1 MTTTPTAQPFRGY
14 RTTVRPE
21 WLDYNGHMNDSAYG
35 IVCTQANELF
45 LEALGLSADYQ
56 AATHHAMFT
65 VEAHL
70 RYLAEVGPDD
80 ELEAETLLVDHG
92 PKRLHVHTT
101 IHRSD
106 GTAALTGE
114 YLFLHVDQGTGRVVA
129 MPSDREQAVQ
139 EMASSQEDMALPED
153 VGKGIR

>member
-1 MTTTPTAQPFRGY
+1 MSTTSDPQPFRGY
-14 RTTVRPE
+14 RTSVQPQ

-35 IVCTQANELF
+35 IVCTQANELL
-45 LEALGLSADYQ
+45 LEALGLSAAYQ

-70 RYLAEVGPDD
+70 RYLAEVGADD
-80 ELEAETLLVDHG
+80 ELDAETLLVDHG

-101 IHRSD
+101 IYRSD
-106 GTAALTGE
+106 RTAALTGE

-129 MPSDREQAVQ
+129 MPADHERAVQ
-139 EMASSQEDMALPED
+139 KMASSQDGLELPVD
-153 VGKGIR
+153 IGKGIR